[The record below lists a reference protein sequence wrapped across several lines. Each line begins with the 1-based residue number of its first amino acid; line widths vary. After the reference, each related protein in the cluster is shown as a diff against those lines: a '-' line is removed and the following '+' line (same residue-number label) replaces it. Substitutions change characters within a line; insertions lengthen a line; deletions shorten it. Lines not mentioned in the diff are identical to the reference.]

1 LCRHIVKKI
10 ATPMA
15 SNVAIVAAI
24 YPFIF
29 NHASAINRKNI
40 GIAATNAESPIASK
54 GSMFIDQVMFFSPY
68 F

>member
-1 LCRHIVKKI
+1 
-10 ATPMA
+10 MA

-40 GIAATNAESPIASK
+40 GIAATNAESPIALK